1 MHGTQEQPSCPC
13 FHPYPYPQA
22 MHLALNATASSTM
35 AIQLTSEALQR
46 SATEEAAE
54 LLAMLVKVRTGL
66 CV

>member
-1 MHGTQEQPSCPC
+1 
-13 FHPYPYPQA
+13 

-54 LLAMLVKVRTGL
+54 LLAMLVKVRTGDGGEEGR
-66 CV
+66 CVVRKRHAQLASP